1 MNLEEKSGITLAL
14 RKAYKNSIYWKK
26 ILEMSGYNKSKF
38 KFTNIPFLTKK
49 DLLLDQKKNPPFG
62 NILSVKKNEIVRV
75 HKTSGTSAD
84 PLLIFLTKKDIEDTI
99 QAGAKTFNKSGL
111 TKDDRIIHCLNFNM
125 WSGGVTDYISL
136 EKTGATCIPFGTGNT
151 EALIELIKKLKINA
165 ISCTPSYIF
174 KIYEKCKEIGISFKS
189 LGLKKGFFGGENL
202 LQISNMRKIIEKK
215 FNIIAIDA
223 NYGVSEVLSII
234 AGEDH
239 NRNGLIYNCQGILFA
254 ELINK
259 NGKNIQIKKNAIGE
273 LVLTTIKKE
282 AQPLFRYRTNDTIQI
297 IDSFNDK
304 IDNLKR
310 FRFKII
316 GRSDEMFNIK
326 GINFFPESLTKIFQ
340 IIKYPALSTKYKIKK
355 FNISKDFNFKPT
367 VLIEDIFNDQNKKNK
382 IEKLLIKKVK
392 SLLSIGLHVKWLTK
406 EKYNHI
412 IKNNN
417 KHKFTI

>member
-14 RKAYKNSIYWKK
+14 RKAYKNSNYWKK

-99 QAGAKTFNKSGL
+99 QAGAKTFIKSGL

-125 WSGGVTDYISL
+125 WSGGVTDYTSL

-326 GINFFPESLTKIFQ
+326 GINFLPESLTKIFQ

-367 VLIEDIFNDQNKKNK
+367 VLIEDIFND
-382 IEKLLIKKVK
+382 
-392 SLLSIGLHVKWLTK
+392 
-406 EKYNHI
+406 
-412 IKNNN
+412 
-417 KHKFTI
+417 

>member
-1 MNLEEKSGITLAL
+1 MNFEEKSGITLAL
-14 RKAYKNSIYWKK
+14 RKAYKNSKYWKK
-26 ILEMSGYNKSKF
+26 ILEKSSYNKSNF

-62 NILSVKKNEIVRV
+62 NILSVKKSEIVRV

-99 QAGAKTFNKSGL
+99 QAGSKTFIKSGL
-111 TKDDRIIHCLNFNM
+111 SKDDRVIHCLNFNM
-125 WSGGVTDYISL
+125 WSGGITDYTSL
-136 EKTGATCIPFGTGNT
+136 ERTGATCVPFGTGNT
-151 EALIELIKKLKINA
+151 ENLIELIKKLRVNA

-174 KIYEKCKEIGISFKS
+174 KIAEKCKEIGTSFKS

-202 LQISNMRKIIEKK
+202 LQISNMREIIEKK

-234 AGEDH
+234 AGEDN

-259 NGKNIQIKKNAIGE
+259 NGKNIQIKKNAVGE

-340 IIKYPALSTKYKIKK
+340 IIKYPALSTRYKIKK

-382 IEKLLIKKVK
+382 IEELLIKKTK
-392 SLLSIGLHVKWLTK
+392 NLLSIGLQVKWLTK
-406 EKYNHI
+406 EKYNSV

>member
-1 MNLEEKSGITLAL
+1 MNFEEKSGITLAL
-14 RKAYKNSIYWKK
+14 RKAYKNSKYWKK
-26 ILEMSGYNKSKF
+26 ILEKSSYNKSNF

-62 NILSVKKNEIVRV
+62 NILSVKKSEIVRV

-99 QAGAKTFNKSGL
+99 QAGSKTFIKSGL
-111 TKDDRIIHCLNFNM
+111 SKDDRIIHCLNFNM
-125 WSGGVTDYISL
+125 WSGGITDYTSL
-136 EKTGATCIPFGTGNT
+136 ERTGATCVPFGTGNT
-151 EALIELIKKLKINA
+151 ENLIELIKKLRINA

-174 KIYEKCKEIGISFKS
+174 KIAEKCKEIGTSFKS

-202 LQISNMRKIIEKK
+202 LQISNMREIIEKK

-234 AGEDH
+234 AGEDN

-259 NGKNIQIKKNAIGE
+259 NGKNIQIKKNAVGE

-340 IIKYPALSTKYKIKK
+340 IIKYPALSTRYKIKK

-382 IEKLLIKKVK
+382 IEELLIKKAK
-392 SLLSIGLHVKWLTK
+392 NLLSIGLQVKWLTK
-406 EKYNHI
+406 EKYKSV

>member
-1 MNLEEKSGITLAL
+1 
-14 RKAYKNSIYWKK
+14 
-26 ILEMSGYNKSKF
+26 
-38 KFTNIPFLTKK
+38 
-49 DLLLDQKKNPPFG
+49 
-62 NILSVKKNEIVRV
+62 
-75 HKTSGTSAD
+75 
-84 PLLIFLTKKDIEDTI
+84 
-99 QAGAKTFNKSGL
+99 
-111 TKDDRIIHCLNFNM
+111 
-125 WSGGVTDYISL
+125 
-136 EKTGATCIPFGTGNT
+136 
-151 EALIELIKKLKINA
+151 
-165 ISCTPSYIF
+165 
-174 KIYEKCKEIGISFKS
+174 
-189 LGLKKGFFGGENL
+189 
-202 LQISNMRKIIEKK
+202 
-215 FNIIAIDA
+215 
-223 NYGVSEVLSII
+223 
-234 AGEDH
+234 
-239 NRNGLIYNCQGILFA
+239 LIYNCQGILFA